1 VGTRRPIDRNR
12 LMAQSK
18 PQLPKDRRM
27 AALHFVSMRLVGIA
41 LAVVGFAAAQS
52 ACAQSGPAVG
62 QPAPPIS
69 LESWLNAGKD
79 ESPSLESLKG
89 KTILLEFWGTWCHP
103 CVLAMPL
110 VQKLH
115 DRYKD
120 RGLRVLAI
128 SYEAD
133 DVLQPFLTKNAY
145 TMTVGSDPTKKVIN
159 AYGIQSWPTSIL
171 IDKDGKIAHIG
182 NPYGIESAIE
192 KALGLEAGPA
202 SLLTDAVGALA
213 AKDKKRVRETLER
226 LIDKEPEAFDLK
238 AWSTG
243 AGGTAPPTPAAPAKG
258 EPGDALDRCVADW
271 NAKDPAAKVAALTAL
286 AALAP
291 EAFDLTSWAKR
302 HLAAEFPITDKE
314 LKQLLEAKSYDAV
327 VEALI
332 SRNPPANVVTAAAKS
347 RELRDYC
354 AKKGEE
360 ARTFAKKGLMIE
372 NWVLAGKQ
380 TKDNEG
386 FWQELSVNGIATSAD
401 KKTVTAVIV
410 GATHV
415 TKANAAGFVRGNY
428 SRAIV
433 MDSLAAGKEPK
444 LAGLAAAV
452 AKERDAQLK
461 TLQDKYPFEK
471 Q

>member
-1 VGTRRPIDRNR
+1 
-12 LMAQSK
+12 
-18 PQLPKDRRM
+18 M
-27 AALHFVSMRLVGIA
+27 AALHFVSMRLVAFA
-41 LAVVGFAAAQS
+41 LAVVGFAAAES
-52 ACAQSGPAVG
+52 ACAQSGPVVG

-69 LESWLNAGKD
+69 LESWLNVGKD
-79 ESPSLESLKG
+79 ESPTLESLKG

-115 DRYKD
+115 ERYKD

-128 SYEAD
+128 SYETD
-133 DVLQPFLTKNAY
+133 DVLQPFLSKNAY
-145 TMTVGSDPTKKVIN
+145 TMSVGSDPTKKVVN

-171 IDKDGKIAHIG
+171 IDKDGKIVQIG
-182 NPYGIESAIE
+182 NPYGIEAAIE
-192 KALGLEAGPA
+192 KALGLEASPA

-213 AKDKKRVRETLER
+213 TKDKKRVRETLER
-226 LIDKEPEAFDLK
+226 LLDKEPEAFDLK

-243 AGGTAPPTPAAPAKG
+243 AGGAAPAAAAVPAKLD
-258 EPGDALDRCVADW
+258 PGDALDRCIADW
-271 NAKDPAAKVAALTAL
+271 NAKDPAARVAALTAL
-286 AALAP
+286 SAVAP
-291 EAFDLTSWAKR
+291 EAYDLASWAKR
-302 HLAAEFPITDKE
+302 HLGVEFPMTDKE
-314 LKQLLEAKSYDAV
+314 LKQMLEGKSYDSV

-332 SRNPPANVVTAAAKS
+332 SRNPPAAVVAAAAKN
-347 RELRDYC
+347 RELRDYA

-360 ARTFAKKGLMIE
+360 ARTFAKKALMIE

-380 TKDNEG
+380 AKDNDA
-386 FWQELSVNGIATSAD
+386 FWAELSVNGIATSPD

-410 GATHV
+410 GAKGV
-415 TKANAAGFVRGNY
+415 TKANAAGFVRNQF

-471 Q
+471 

>member
-1 VGTRRPIDRNR
+1 
-12 LMAQSK
+12 MAIQ
-18 PQLPKDRRM
+18 D
-27 AALHFVSMRLVGIA
+27 FVSMRFARIA
-41 LAVVGFAAAQS
+41 FAVLGFAAARG
-52 ACAQSGPAVG
+52 AGAQSGPAVG
-62 QPAPPIS
+62 QPAPSIS

-103 CVLAMPL
+103 CVLAMPI

-145 TMTVGSDPTKKVIN
+145 TMTVGSDPTKKVVN
-159 AYGIQSWPTSIL
+159 AYGIKSWPTSVL
-171 IDKDGKIAHIG
+171 IDKEGKIAHIG
-182 NPYGIESAIE
+182 NPYGIEAAVE
-192 KALGLEAGPA
+192 KALGLEASPA
-202 SLLTDAVGALA
+202 SLLTEAIGALA
-213 AKDKKRVRETLER
+213 AKDKQRVRETLER

-238 AWSTG
+238 AWSQAAAG
-243 AGGTAPPTPAAPAKG
+243 AAQAAPAKG
-258 EPGDALDRCVADW
+258 EPGEALDRCVADW
-271 NAKDPAAKVAALTAL
+271 NAKDPAARAAALSAL
-286 AALAP
+286 AAVAP
-291 EAFDLTSWAKR
+291 AEFDLSSWAKR
-302 HLAAEFPITDKE
+302 HLGAEFPLTDKE
-314 LKQLLEAKSYDAV
+314 LKQLLEGKSYDAL

-332 SRNPPANVVTAAAKS
+332 GRNPPPPVVAAAAKS

-360 ARTFAKKGLMIE
+360 ARTFAKKALMIE
-372 NWVLAGKQ
+372 NWVLAGRQ
-380 TKDNEG
+380 AKDNEA
-386 FWQELSVNGIATSAD
+386 FWSELSVNGISMSPD
-401 KKTVTAVIV
+401 KKSVLGVIV
-410 GATHV
+410 GAKAV
-415 TKANAAGFVRGNY
+415 TRANAAGFVRNQF

-452 AKERDAQLK
+452 AKDREAELK
-461 TLQDKYPFEK
+461 ILESRYPAEK
-471 Q
+471 K

>member
-1 VGTRRPIDRNR
+1 
-12 LMAQSK
+12 MAIQ
-18 PQLPKDRRM
+18 
-27 AALHFVSMRLVGIA
+27 HFVPMRLAGIA
-41 LAVVGFAAAQS
+41 FAMIGFAAAQG
-52 ACAQSGPAVG
+52 ATTQSGPVVG

-103 CVLAMPL
+103 CVLAMPI

-115 DRYKD
+115 ERYKD

-128 SYEAD
+128 SYETD
-133 DVLQPFLTKNAY
+133 DVMQPFLTKNAY
-145 TMTVGSDPTKKVIN
+145 TMTVGSDPTKKVVN
-159 AYGIQSWPTSIL
+159 AYGIKSWPTSIL
-171 IDKDGKIAHIG
+171 IDKEGKIAQIG
-182 NPYGIESAIE
+182 NPYGIEAAIE
-192 KALGLEAGPA
+192 KALGLEASPA
-202 SLLTDAVGALA
+202 SLLSEAIGALA
-213 AKDKKRVRETLER
+213 AKDKKRMRETLEQ

-243 AGGTAPPTPAAPAKG
+243 AGGTSPAAPGKG
-258 EPGDALDRCVADW
+258 EPGEALDRCVADW
-271 NAKDPAAKVAALTAL
+271 NAKDPAARSAALTAL
-286 AALAP
+286 AAVAP
-291 EAFDLTSWAKR
+291 EAFDLLSWAKR
-302 HLAAEFPITDKE
+302 HLGAEFPMTDKE
-314 LKQLLEAKSYDAV
+314 LKQMLEGKSYDAV

-332 SRNPPANVVTAAAKS
+332 GRNPPPAVVAAAAKN

-372 NWVLAGKQ
+372 NWVLPGRQA
-380 TKDNEG
+380 KDNEG
-386 FWQELSVNGIATSAD
+386 FWAELSVNGISTSAD
-401 KKTVTAVIV
+401 KKSVLGVIV
-410 GATHV
+410 GAKAV
-415 TKANAAGFVRGNY
+415 TKANAAGFVREQF

-452 AKERDAQLK
+452 AKDREAQLK
-461 TLQDKYPFEK
+461 LLETRYPVEK
-471 Q
+471 K